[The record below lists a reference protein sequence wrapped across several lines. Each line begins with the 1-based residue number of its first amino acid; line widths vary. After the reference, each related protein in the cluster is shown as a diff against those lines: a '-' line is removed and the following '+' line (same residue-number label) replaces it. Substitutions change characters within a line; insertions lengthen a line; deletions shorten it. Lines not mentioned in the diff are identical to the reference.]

1 VQTSRSLVFRKVTVA
16 LLATLVLT
24 VFLSAPY
31 SFAKKVECEDGYDD
45 MKWDPKNHDPNDA
58 SEKEFKELAY
68 QGSLCEISKCVDHEE
83 CTNHDSVNWQKFKNS
98 PAFDLSS
105 DDQKGCLTEAQDEG
119 NGQDGLVGY
128 EILACGLG
136 DY

>member
-1 VQTSRSLVFRKVTVA
+1 MFRHITVA

-45 MKWDPKNHDPNDA
+45 MKWDPKNHEPNDA
-58 SEKEFKELAY
+58 SDKEFKELAY

-83 CTNHDSVNWQKFKNS
+83 CSKSTGK
-98 PAFDLSS
+98 SS
-105 DDQKGCLTEAQDEG
+105 RTRPHLT
-119 NGQDGLVGY
+119 
-128 EILACGLG
+128 
-136 DY
+136 